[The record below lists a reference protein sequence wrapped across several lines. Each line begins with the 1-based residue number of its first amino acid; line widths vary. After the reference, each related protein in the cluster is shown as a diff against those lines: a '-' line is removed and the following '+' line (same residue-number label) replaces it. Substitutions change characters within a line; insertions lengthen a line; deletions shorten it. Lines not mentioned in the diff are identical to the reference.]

1 MNGKYHKFI
10 RPLRDGRYRLDV
22 PAGKSPTG
30 SRIRER
36 FDTVALA
43 NGRAKELF
51 IERENV
57 AIAVSNITP
66 GQALDA
72 TKALAL
78 LADHHPQVTLTDA
91 AKLYLANAARMGA
104 SVSFKTALA
113 SFLAAKEGRRSPMT
127 MSHYKWFSDSM
138 KPLHDRL
145 VAAIE
150 LGDVEGVLAGKPDGT
165 YDAFRRYGRA
175 VFNFAVARGWAQSNP
190 FARLEK
196 RASRKAEVITLP
208 AAKLQKLLDTAL
220 DRYLELVPYY
230 VLTFLCGIR
239 ADVAEGEIT
248 RLDWADIDWTKREI
262 LVRAEV
268 SKTKHRRR
276 FVPISDNA
284 LAWLEAYRQR
294 GGQTSGQVVALSA
307 HLLRKASRRCRKD
320 AGFRRGTVAPG
331 KVWIQA
337 LGRHSFCSAWLAKY
351 HDAHRLVLISG
362 HDSATTMW
370 EHCHRGMTQ
379 EEAEAYWSA
388 KPSDAYVLPNVVS
401 FAAEGV

>member
-1 MNGKYHKFI
+1 VNGKYHKFI

-66 GQALDA
+66 AQALDA

-78 LADHHPQVTLTDA
+78 LADHHPEVTLTDA

-113 SFLAAKEGRRSPMT
+113 SFLAAKEGRRSPLT
-127 MSHYKWFSDSM
+127 LNHYKWFSDSM
-138 KPLHDRL
+138 EPLHERL
-145 VAAIE
+145 VAAID
-150 LGDVEGVLAGKPDGT
+150 LKDVEGVLAAKPDGT

-175 VFNFAVARGWAQSNP
+175 VFNFAIARRWAVENP

-196 RASRKAEVITLP
+196 RPGRKGEVITLP

-220 DRYLELVPYY
+220 EGYLELVPYY
-230 VLTFLCGIR
+230 VFTFLCGIR

-248 RLDWADIDWTKREI
+248 RLDWADIDWAKREI

-268 SKTKHRRR
+268 SKTKRRRR
-276 FVPISDNA
+276 FVPISENGMA
-284 LAWLEAYRQR
+284 RLEAYRQR
-294 GGQTSGQVVALSA
+294 GGLTSGRVVPFSA
-307 HLLRKASRRCRKD
+307 HVLRKWCRGCRVD

-337 LGRHSFCSAWLAKY
+337 LGRHSFCSAWLAK
-351 HDAHRLVLISG
+351 HQDAHQLVLISG
-362 HDSATTMW
+362 HDSESTMW
-370 EHCHRGMTQ
+370 EHYHRGMTQ
-379 EEAEAYWSA
+379 EEAEAYWSVRPPKA
-388 KPSDAYVLPNVVS
+388 CQSSKVVS
-401 FAAEGV
+401 FAVEA